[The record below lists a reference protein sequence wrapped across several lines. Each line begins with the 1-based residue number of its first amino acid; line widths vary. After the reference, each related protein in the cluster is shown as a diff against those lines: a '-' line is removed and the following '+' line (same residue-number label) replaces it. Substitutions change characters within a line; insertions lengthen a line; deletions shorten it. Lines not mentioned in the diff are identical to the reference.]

1 MLFLVFLFVL
11 VLFYAHVSGWG
22 VTAGRHRYFSHRSFK
37 GNRAV
42 DILLMLMTCT
52 AFEQSIFTWCRDH
65 RLHHKHSE
73 TNADPYNSKRG
84 KRKTT
89 KALNCGYV

>member
-1 MLFLVFLFVL
+1 MSISCLKKSNYFKAI
-11 VLFYAHVSGWG
+11 FYCHVSGCG

-42 DILLMLMTCT
+42 DILLAMMACT
-52 AFEQSIFTWCRDH
+52 TFEQSIYTWCRDH

-73 TNADPYNSKRG
+73 TDADPYNSNRG
-84 KRKTT
+84 
-89 KALNCGYV
+89 NGYQNGD